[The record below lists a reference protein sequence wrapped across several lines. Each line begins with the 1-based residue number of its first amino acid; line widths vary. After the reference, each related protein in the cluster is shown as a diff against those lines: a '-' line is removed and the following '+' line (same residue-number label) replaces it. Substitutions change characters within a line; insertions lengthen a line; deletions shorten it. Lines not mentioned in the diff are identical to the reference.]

1 MQQAERLECNDELR
15 NEQFCASAS
24 LPLCAKNDWL
34 LWQLA
39 DSAFP
44 MGGFAHSGGLEAAW
58 QHREVRVGNELIEYL
73 RTMLVQLVHNALPFA
88 HAGFAREREF
98 AEMDRFCDA
107 FLSNHV
113 ANRASR
119 SQGQAFLAS
128 VEKTFASAEL
138 KMFRYGV
145 VEQTLPGHFAPVF
158 GNVARLLGLDSDSAA
173 RLFVFTHLRG
183 WISAAVRLNIVGPLE
198 GQGMQHRLADAAE
211 AVAMQFGKVPVED
224 AAQTAP
230 LLDLWQGTQDRLY
243 SRLFQT

>member
-1 MQQAERLECNDELR
+1 MNRRGAETQRKEENAV
-15 NEQFCASAS
+15 FSSAS
-24 LPLCAKNDWL
+24 LRLCGSTDWL

-44 MGGFAHSGGLEAAW
+44 AGGFAHSGGLEAAR
-58 QHREVRVGNELIEYL
+58 QHREVCGGSELIEYL
-73 RTMLVQLVHNALPFA
+73 RTGLNQLAHNAMPFA
-88 HAGFAREREF
+88 HAAFSSGREF
-98 AEMDRFCDA
+98 SEVDRLCDA

-119 SQGQAFLAS
+119 AQGQAFLAS
-128 VEKTFASAEL
+128 VEKIFGNTEISA
-138 KMFRYGV
+138 FRSGV
-145 VEQTLPGHFAPVF
+145 LEQSLPGHFAPVF
-158 GNVARLLGLDSDSAA
+158 GRVVRLLGLDSDSAA
-173 RLFVFTHLRG
+173 RLFVFVHLRG

-198 GQGMQHRLADAAE
+198 GQGIQHQLAGAAE
-211 AVAMQFGKVPVED
+211 SVALRCGDVALED